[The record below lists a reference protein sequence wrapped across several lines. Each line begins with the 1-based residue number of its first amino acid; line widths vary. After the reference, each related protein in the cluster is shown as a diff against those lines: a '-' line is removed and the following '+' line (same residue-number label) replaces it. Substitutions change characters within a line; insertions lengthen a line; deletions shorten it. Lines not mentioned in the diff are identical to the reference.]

1 MDVTEKARTCKH
13 STGRVEI
20 FAVYVKPT
28 CPHMSLIRG
37 KAVSSKTRC
46 RECTAWKKAK
56 R

>member
-20 FAVYVKPT
+20 FAVYVKSG
-28 CPHMSLIRG
+28 CPHKSLIGG
-37 KAVSSKTRC
+37 KTVSSKTRC